1 MFAKVICVLVISVLT
16 DTSDASSIIFH
27 NLLASKGIII
37 STLSLQNSQQSL

>member
-27 NLLASKGIII
+27 NLLPSKGTILVP
-37 STLSLQNSQQSL
+37 LSLQNSQQSL